1 MAVIDLNNLV
11 RPKQRNN
18 PSSIVSSVIEKPD
31 PIYTDLHLDLM
42 GANNI
47 GLGTN
52 SVKSGDILVDYN
64 LDAIKNSLRNI
75 FTTKKG
81 QKILNPTF
89 GSALEQY
96 LFTQITDANAKAIGN
111 EILNDVKKHE
121 PRININNIFVNPR
134 VDEGLYYISIY
145 YTILDIKKDNI
156 VQIIAKLGGQIFL

>member
-18 PSSIVSSVIEKPD
+18 PNSLVSSVIVKPD
-31 PIYTDLHLDLM
+31 PVYVDLHLDLK
-42 GANNI
+42 GADNI

-52 SVKSGDILVDYN
+52 AVRSGDILVDYD
-64 LDAIKNSLRNI
+64 LDAVKNSLRNI

-96 LFTQITDANAKAIGN
+96 LFTQITDANAKAIGT
-111 EILNDVKKHE
+111 EILNDIQKHE
-121 PRININNIFVNPR
+121 PRIKISNILVNPR
-134 VDEGLYYISIY
+134 FEENLYYISIY
-145 YTILDIKKDNI
+145 YSLIDIKKENI
-156 VQIIAKLGGQIFL
+156 IDIIAKLGGQIFL